1 MAIGTGAAILGGSL
15 ISGALGASSSR
26 SAARAQQ
33 QATDAATAEQRRQ
46 FDTSRADMMPW
57 LESGREGLNDLN
69 RLASGDM
76 SRFFTDPGYN
86 FARTEGMRGIERSA
100 AARGGATGGNALRAL
115 SQFNQGLA
123 SQQFGDFYNRTAARA
138 GVGQTTANNLAALGQ
153 NSANSISGLLQAGG
167 DARASGIMGQANSI
181 GGALNSGLNNFLL
194 YRGGY
199 FGTPPFAPPR

>member
-1 MAIGTGAAILGGSL
+1 MAALTGGALLGGLVSA
-15 ISGALGASSSR
+15 GVGASASR
-26 SAARAQQ
+26 SAARAQERST
-33 QATDAATAEQRRQ
+33 QAGIDEQRRQ
-46 FDTSRADMMPW
+46 FDLSRQDLMPW

-76 SRFFTDPGYN
+76 SRFYTDPGYN
-86 FARTEGMRGIERSA
+86 FARMEGMRGIERSA

-138 GVGQTTANNLAALGQ
+138 GVGQTTANNLATLGQ
-153 NSANSISGLLQAGG
+153 NNANNISGLLQAGG

-181 GGALNSGLNNFLL
+181 TGALNSGLNNYLL
-194 YRGGY
+194 MRGGY
-199 FGTPPFAPPR
+199 FG

>member
-1 MAIGTGAAILGGSL
+1 MAALTGGALLGGTL

-26 SAARAQQ
+26 SAARAQERAT
-33 QATDAATAEQRRQ
+33 QAGIDEQRRQ
-46 FDTSRADMMPW
+46 FDLSRQDLMPW
-57 LESGREGLNDLN
+57 LESGRAGLNDLN
-69 RLASGDM
+69 ALAAGDM
-76 SRFFTDPGYN
+76 SRFYTDPGYN

-153 NSANSISGLLQAGG
+153 NSANSIRGLLQAGG

-181 GGALNSGLNNFLL
+181 TGALNSGLNNYLL
-194 YRGGY
+194 ARGGY
-199 FGTPPFAPPR
+199 FG

>member
-1 MAIGTGAAILGGSL
+1 MAIGTGAAILGGSV

-26 SAARAQQ
+26 SASRSQERATQM
-33 QATDAATAEQRRQ
+33 ATEEQRRQ
-46 FDTSRADMMPW
+46 FDLSRQDMMPW
-57 LESGREGLNDLN
+57 LNSGRNALGQLDDLA
-69 RLASGDM
+69 RGDT
-76 SRFFTDPGYN
+76 SSFFTDPGYN

-115 SQFNQGLA
+115 TQFNQGMA

-138 GVGQTTANNLAALGQ
+138 GVGQTTANNLATLGQ

-181 GGALNSGLNNFLL
+181 GGALNSGLNNYLL
-194 YRGGY
+194 MRGGY
-199 FGTPPFAPPR
+199 FG